1 MPSSVDMRFVTN
13 TYCWSPSTVLSSTG
27 RTKMDLF
34 PASFS
39 LNSTCKGST
48 YHCFL
53 KSEIYSS
60 YICWLI
66 ENIVPCHL
74 DMLYCN
80 LVVKDFQSFTWY
92 TFVIHSTSRQ
102 ILDLYFFKNTV
113 HVKLHNRYWKDCFLI
128 WSNVCQYIVKSSVNI
143 LVYLIIFSL
152 WSRTSTTVYTV
163 LGILDGWTTSNIM
176 VLQTLSRTVDWSGSR
191 SIFNT

>member
-27 RTKMDLF
+27 RIKMDLF

-53 KSEIYSS
+53 KSEMHSTYF
-60 YICWLI
+60 CRLI

-80 LVVKDFQSFTWY
+80 LVVNDFK
-92 TFVIHSTSRQ
+92 
-102 ILDLYFFKNTV
+102 ILLFIILEYCTTDTGK
-113 HVKLHNRYWKDCFLI
+113 
-128 WSNVCQYIVKSSVNI
+128 IV
-143 LVYLIIFSL
+143 
-152 WSRTSTTVYTV
+152 
-163 LGILDGWTTSNIM
+163 SNIIR
-176 VLQTLSRTVDWSGSR
+176 LLSIYCMSKAL
-191 SIFNT
+191 